1 MEYSDE
7 VNYIVSLL
15 ESPMTVE
22 VIKKLSD
29 YSSIEEK
36 DALYYMDKYHEILAY
51 QVRFS
56 KYGMDNRY
64 ISDVKQS
71 IINSIISNKYQKIK
85 KLVV

>member
-7 VNYIVSLL
+7 INDIISLL

-22 VIKKLSD
+22 IIKKLSD
-29 YSSIEEK
+29 YSNLSEK
-36 DALYYMDKYHEILAY
+36 DAICYMDRYHQILDY
-51 QVRFS
+51 QFRFS